1 MTAQTLTRPA
11 AAQPS
16 VLGRIFTPAA
26 TPVAANDTAERATS
40 LIVRR
45 RERLRRRDAR

>member
-1 MTAQTLTRPA
+1 MTAQTLIRP

-16 VLGRIFTPAA
+16 VLGRIFVPAA
-26 TPVAANDTAERATS
+26 TPAAANDTAERATS

-45 RERLRRRDAR
+45 RERIRRRDGR

>member
-1 MTAQTLTRPA
+1 MTAQTLIRP

-16 VLGRIFTPAA
+16 ILGRIFTPASA
-26 TPVAANDTAERATS
+26 PAPANDTAERATS

-45 RERLRRRDAR
+45 RERIRRRDAR

>member
-1 MTAQTLTRPA
+1 MTAQTLIRP

-16 VLGRIFTPAA
+16 IFGRIFTPAA
-26 TPVAANDTAERATS
+26 APAPANDTAERATS

-45 RERLRRRDAR
+45 RERIRRRDAR